1 MKTKEAKMLDVKER
15 PPKERREANINLR
28 VPPQTRDLID
38 AAASAIGQTRTEFMV
53 TSARS
58 HAIDVLLDQQFF
70 SLNAEQSK
78 RFVDLL
84 DNPPGPNEKL
94 RALMA
99 QKAPWER

>member
-1 MKTKEAKMLDVKER
+1 MTTMEAIMLAVKER
-15 PPKERREANINLR
+15 PTKERREAHINLR

-38 AAASAIGQTRTEFMV
+38 AAADAVGQTRTEFMV
-53 TSARS
+53 TSART

-78 RFVDLL
+78 RFVDIL
-84 DNPPGPNEKL
+84 DNPPQPNEKL

-99 QKAPWER
+99 RKAPWEK